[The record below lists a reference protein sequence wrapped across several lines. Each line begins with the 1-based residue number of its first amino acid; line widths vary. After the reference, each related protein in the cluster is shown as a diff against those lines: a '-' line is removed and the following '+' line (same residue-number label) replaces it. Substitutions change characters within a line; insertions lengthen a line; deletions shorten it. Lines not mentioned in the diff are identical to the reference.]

1 MLQKVMT
8 AIIVN
13 SLLGLSTLL
22 FVLGTLQTNQDEV
35 IVAVLD
41 TGIDDTHPLL
51 QEKVVQGY
59 DFVDF
64 DPLSDDAIGHGTH
77 VAGIIASKA
86 PEATILSVRVISDE
100 DRLHNTH
107 LAIMYAIAKGASIIN
122 MSYAESYHWLT
133 EMAIRYGKLKGVV
146 FVAASGNRGINDSFY
161 PAKYDGVLSISGIN
175 EQSEKLFGNYGTR
188 VSYLAPSVGIRSAGL
203 AGDYAVKSGTSMA
216 SAYVSGM
223 LAYLKTFDPSLT
235 EPQLLQYLDES
246 SYFLPYVHEDIQG
259 PLQYKVLN
267 DMQLQTLVSDNKKL
281 AAVQAVNNH

>member
-41 TGIDDTHPLL
+41 TGIDDSHPIL
-51 QEKVVQGY
+51 QGKVAQGY

-86 PEATILSVRVISDE
+86 PDATILSVRVISDE

-107 LAIMYAIAKGASIIN
+107 LAILYAIAKGASIIN

-133 EMAIRYGKLKGVV
+133 EMAIRYGKMKGVV
-146 FVAASGNRGINDSFY
+146 FVAASGNRGINGSFF

-175 EQSEKLFGNYGTR
+175 ERNETVFGNYGPQEIRDEYGFGLCVRNTR
-188 VSYLAPSVGIRSAGL
+188 LFENFRSGINRARAIAIFGR
-203 AGDYAVKSGTSMA
+203 
-216 SAYVSGM
+216 
-223 LAYLKTFDPSLT
+223 FI
-235 EPQLLQYLDES
+235 LLS
-246 SYFLPYVHEDIQG
+246 
-259 PLQYKVLN
+259 PLC
-267 DMQLQTLVSDNKKL
+267 S
-281 AAVQAVNNH
+281 